1 MGEIG
6 FLSIGNFSRLSRI
19 SIRSLRFYDEIQL
32 LLPQFVDPSS
42 GYRFYIAEQL
52 KDAEKIRLLRS
63 LDVPLENIREILS
76 GTDEVVEQVIEQHRH
91 RLRLQIEELQRTLQH
106 LDRVSMHH
114 QDIRPTLE
122 QEPPSRILSLGLMTG
137 LAGIEATRERT
148 SRMLLHYAEE
158 QGLKVVS
165 PYMEL
170 RSVFINDQKDLFK
183 PEMVTKVCP
192 IDDPFEIELAY
203 AVEGDAEVKSPF
215 LLREMP
221 AGTYLTLT
229 HLGPYEPLHLVHQA
243 MLEYVQ
249 KNNMT
254 FLGGIR
260 EVYLKGAQD
269 TPDADG
275 WITRV
280 QYQVAVLQ

>member
-1 MGEIG
+1 MGEAS

-19 SIRSLRFYDEIQL
+19 SIRSLRFYDEIGL

-52 KDAEKIRLLRS
+52 KEAEKIRLLRS
-63 LDVPLENIREILS
+63 LDVPLENIREVLS
-76 GTDEVVEQVIEQHRH
+76 GSDEVVEQVIEQHRH
-91 RLRLQIEELQRTLQH
+91 RLRLQIEDLQRTLQH

-122 QEPPSRILSLGLMTG
+122 EEGPGRILSLGLMTG
-137 LAGIEATRERT
+137 LSGIEPTRERT
-148 SRMLLHYAEE
+148 SKMLLRHAEE
-158 QGLKVVS
+158 LGLKVVS

-170 RSVFINDQKDLFK
+170 RSVFINDQQDLFK
-183 PEMVTKVCP
+183 PEMVAAVCP
-192 IDDPFEIELAY
+192 KDDPFEIELAY
-203 AVEGDAEVKSPF
+203 AVEGQAEVKSPF

-221 AGTYLTLT
+221 AGSYLTLT

-254 FLGGIR
+254 FMGGIR

-280 QYQVAVLQ
+280 QYQVSVLQ

>member
-1 MGEIG
+1 MGEAS

-42 GYRFYIAEQL
+42 GYRFYTADQL
-52 KDAEKIRLLRS
+52 KEAEKIRLLRS

-76 GTDEVVEQVIEQHRH
+76 GTDETVEQVIEQHKC
-91 RLRLQIEELQRTLQH
+91 RLRQQIEELKRTLQH

-114 QDIRPTLE
+114 RDIRPTLE
-122 QEPPSRILSLGLMTG
+122 TEGPSKILSLGLMTG
-137 LAGIEATRERT
+137 LSGIEPTRERT
-148 SRMLLHYAEE
+148 SRMLLRYAEE
-158 QGLKVVS
+158 QGLKPVS

-183 PEMVTKVCP
+183 PEMVAAVCP
-192 IDDPFEIELAY
+192 KDDPFEIELAY
-203 AVEGDAEVKSPF
+203 AVEGNAEVKSPF
-215 LLREMP
+215 LLRELP

-249 KNNMT
+249 KNDMT
-254 FLGGIR
+254 FMGGIR
-260 EVYLKGAQD
+260 EVYLKGPQD
-269 TPDADG
+269 TSNADE

-280 QYQVAVLQ
+280 QYEVSV